1 MSKGIRMLAINQYEG
16 ERLSFFQIFSNKNY
30 KVIVPILQRDYA
42 QGRTNDDVS
51 EVRNEFL
58 EALFSYLDDNRPN
71 RDLDFIYGTLQQDD
85 QDERLHFIP
94 LDGQQRLTTL
104 FLLHWFL
111 FQISKNEEAKERF
124 RSKLM
129 KGSKSLFSYETRQSS
144 SEFCDA
150 LMASNIDM
158 ENLRKVIID
167 GEEVPSLSRTIQNES
182 WFFRSWMK
190 DPTIKSM
197 LVMLDAIYLKF
208 KGREEFF
215 ERLLNEESPIITFI
229 FMDLKAYKLNDEL
242 YIKMNSRGKP
252 LTKFE
257 NFKAKF
263 EKFLNNFDSQ
273 KTRSFKLKFSNK
285 WKKVSLK
292 EYFSYNID
300 TKWTNLIWRY
310 CRNGKQ
316 HLLDSYLENL
326 FKVLITNYFA
336 TIAKTQNKKDT
347 DNVFDVLMNNKS
359 ISFSGYESLN
369 IFNADSIEPV
379 LSIVDSLDALCNTDK
394 KLISEPYKF
403 YYDEEE
409 VFRKARENTHSRSE
423 RLRFFA
429 YVQYIIR
436 HGDKLEGLD
445 QWMRVIH
452 NLTHPENTI
461 IDDNEAFSSAIYSI
475 EKLLPFAPRI
485 IEHLQKST
493 IDGYFRHQGKEECLK
508 AKLFANHGWQEL
520 IEQAEKHPY
529 FNGQIGF
536 LLEFSGVCEYEDKN
550 KNVLWSEEQNA
561 NFMEKFSNYSAIG
574 RFIFDLNAS
583 GERYNDTDYCFERAV
598 LTQGNYLLSKNPW
611 YKNLLSTETVEG
623 NVKRDLSW
631 KRMLRMRDKGME
643 EKKKLVKTVFDNI
656 QNLDDISGS
665 LRKLCIPK
673 TKDHWRNCL
682 IASPEL
688 IKACKKGFIYFGDE
702 ILLLNKT
709 YLNHY
714 HWELF
719 TYKLWLDKFKY
730 DDSSFRFFSIE
741 YKPQKRSDE
750 SPYILLNQFCY
761 KRNKYE
767 IQIFACLKDDE
778 EDGLNEVDRD
788 FKNFEITFGFQNEN
802 KSIED
807 CHSEILDILSEL
819 KFKILKDNNWFSLYC
834 NKENKT
840 YETVKTLVERL
851 CLLNNKK
858 I

>member
-1 MSKGIRMLAINQYEG
+1 MLAINQYEG

-58 EALFSYLDDNRPN
+58 EALYGYLDENRPN

-85 QDERLHFIP
+85 QDDRLHFIP

-111 FQISKNEEAKERF
+111 FQISKNEEAKEKF

-158 ENLRKVIID
+158 ENLRKVTID
-167 GEEVPSLSRTIQNES
+167 GEEESSLSRTIQNES
-182 WFFRSWMK
+182 WFFRSWFK

-208 KGREEFF
+208 KGQEEFF
-215 ERLLNEESPIITFI
+215 ERLLNEKSPIITFI

-263 EKFLNNFDSQ
+263 EKFLKNFDSQ
-273 KTRSFKLKFSNK
+273 KTRGFKLKFSNK
-285 WKKVSLK
+285 GKKVSLK

-336 TIAKTQNKKDT
+336 TIAKNQNKKDT

-369 IFNADSIEPV
+369 VFNANSIEPV
-379 LSIVDSLDALCNTDK
+379 LAIVDSLDALCNTDK

-409 VFRKARENTHSRSE
+409 VFRKARENTLSRSE

-461 IDDNEAFSSAIYSI
+461 IDDNEAFSSAINSI
-475 EKLLPFAPRI
+475 ERLLPFAPKI

-493 IDGYFRHQGKEECLK
+493 IDGYFKHQGKEERLK
-508 AKLFANHGWQEL
+508 AKLFVNHGWQEL

-550 KNVLWSEEQNA
+550 KNLLWDEEQNA
-561 NFMEKFSNYSAIG
+561 NFMEKFANYSAIG
-574 RFIFDLNAS
+574 RFIFNLNTS
-583 GERYNDTDYCFERAV
+583 GERYNDNDYCFERAV

-611 YKNLLSTETVEG
+611 YKNLLSTETVKG

-631 KRMLRMRDKGME
+631 KRMFRMSDKGMV
-643 EKKKLVKTVFDNI
+643 EKKKLVKAVFDNI

-688 IKACKKGFIYFGDE
+688 IKTCQKGFIYFGDE

-730 DDSSFRFFSIE
+730 DDTSFRFFHKE
-741 YKPQKRSDE
+741 YFAQKRSDE

-767 IQIFACLKDDE
+767 IRIFAHLKDDE
-778 EDGLNEVDRD
+778 ADGLNEVDRD

-802 KSIED
+802 KPIED
-807 CHSEILDILSEL
+807 CPSEILNILNEL
-819 KFKILKDNNWFSLYC
+819 KFKILKDNNWLSLYC

-840 YETVKTLVERL
+840 YDTVKTLVGRL

>member
-1 MSKGIRMLAINQYEG
+1 MLAINQYEG

-58 EALFSYLDDNRPN
+58 EALFSYLDENRPN

-111 FQISKNEEAKERF
+111 FQISNNEEAKERF

-150 LMASNIDM
+150 LMASIIDM
-158 ENLRKVIID
+158 ENLRKVTID
-167 GEEVPSLSRTIQNES
+167 GEQEPSLSRTIQNES
-182 WFFRSWMK
+182 WFFRSWLK

-215 ERLLNEESPIITFI
+215 ERLLNEKSPIITFI

-263 EKFLNNFDSQ
+263 EKFLKNFDSQ
-273 KTRSFKLKFSNK
+273 KTRNFKLKFSNK
-285 WKKVSLK
+285 GKKVSLK

-336 TIAKTQNKKDT
+336 TITKTQNKKDT

-369 IFNADSIEPV
+369 IFNANSIELV
-379 LSIVDSLDALCNTDK
+379 LSIVDSLDALCNSDK
-394 KLISEPYKF
+394 KLLSEPYKF

-409 VFRKARENTHSRSE
+409 FFRKARENTLSRSE

-461 IDDNEAFSSAIYSI
+461 IDDNEAFSSSIYSI

-485 IEHLQKST
+485 IEHLQKSAIT
-493 IDGYFRHQGKEECLK
+493 GYFKHQGKEESLK
-508 AKLFANHGWQEL
+508 AKLFARPGWQEL
-520 IEQAEKHPY
+520 IERAEKHPY

-536 LLEFSGVCEYEDKN
+536 LLEFSGVCDYEDKN
-550 KNVLWSEEQNA
+550 KNLLWSEEQNA
-561 NFMEKFSNYSAIG
+561 NFIEKFSNYSAIG
-574 RFIFDLNAS
+574 RFIFDLNTS

-598 LTQGNYLLSKNPW
+598 LTQGNYLLSKNSW

-631 KRMLRMRDKGME
+631 KRMLRMSDTGME
-643 EKKKLVKTVFDNI
+643 EKKNLVKTVFDNI

-673 TKDHWRNCL
+673 TKDYWRNCL

-688 IKACKKGFIYFGDE
+688 IKKCEKGFIYFGDG
-702 ILLLNKT
+702 ILLLKKT

-714 HWELF
+714 HWDLF
-719 TYKLWLDKFKY
+719 TYKLWLDKFEF
-730 DDSSFRFFSIE
+730 DDSSFRFFHKE
-741 YKPQKRSDE
+741 YFAQKRSDE

-767 IQIFACLKDDE
+767 IQIFAHLKEE
-778 EDGLNEVDRD
+778 EDDLNEANRD
-788 FKNFEITFGFQNEN
+788 FKKFEIIFGFQNEN
-802 KSIED
+802 KPIED
-807 CHSEILDILSEL
+807 CPPEILNILDEL
-819 KFKILKDNNWFSLYC
+819 KFKILRDNNWFSLYC
-834 NKENKT
+834 YKENQT
-840 YETVKTLVERL
+840 YEIVKILVEHL